1 MTQPDIVID
10 YLADHPELVGELAR
24 LSWKEWQEVYQRRE
38 QTLEHS
44 LKNYRER
51 MNTNR
56 LPLALVAVR
65 ALHGESLTGRAANCG
80 PASELDL
87 KLVRF
92 PTLSSPP
99 SRLYLLCRCPTS
111 SIPNRAPGFP
121 SHARKRR

>member
-24 LSWKEWQEVYQRRE
+24 LSWREWQEVYQRRE
-38 QTLEHS
+38 QTLEDS

-51 MNTNR
+51 MNTDR
-56 LPLALVAVR
+56 LPLTFVAP
-65 ALHGESLTGRAANCG
+65 HGESLTGRAANCG
-80 PASELDL
+80 AASEFDL